1 MAELYTND
9 AIISFLEQRDFQ
21 HFVFRNGRAYI
32 NSEEADEIVIE
43 APDGRIPDERIP
55 TVIKVLTHFHTYI
68 GKAHS
73 YLEHFDLKNDPQFP
87 RDLSQGFEIYGL
99 YFGAFSCGDDPE
111 PVTNADGMTI
121 TFKAAGEYFPLKIT
135 VKFIGAQQ
143 IAAEEW
149 LDA

>member
-68 GKAHS
+68 WKAHS
-73 YLEHFDLKNDPQFP
+73 YLGHFDLKNDPHFP
-87 RDLSQGFEIYGL
+87 RDLSQGFEIY
-99 YFGAFSCGDDPE
+99 DDPE

-121 TFKAAGEYFPLKIT
+121 TFKAAGEYFPLKFT

-149 LDA
+149 VDS